1 MHPNYINLNIKS
13 NFVFSSFDAY
23 LLYCSYALLL
33 PFNSK
38 DVYNFNSRQWK
49 HITKS
54 FEAILQTVIKMFF
67 PKLVHICILYIFQLR
82 WPRQMVPL
90 HKLFLEQQIINTIK
104 MSQDLKI
111 HRLQGILTAKN
122 FIVRIFYHMVDWV
135 VCLYR
140 INRII
145 SLYNL

>member
-1 MHPNYINLNIKS
+1 
-13 NFVFSSFDAY
+13 
-23 LLYCSYALLL
+23 
-33 PFNSK
+33 
-38 DVYNFNSRQWK
+38 
-49 HITKS
+49 
-54 FEAILQTVIKMFF
+54 
-67 PKLVHICILYIFQLR
+67 
-82 WPRQMVPL
+82 MVPL

-111 HRLQGILTAKN
+111 YRLQGILATKH
-122 FIVRIFYHMVDWV
+122 FIVRIFYRMGDWV